1 MQKNLVPMVVVS
13 SREFRANQKKYF
25 DLAQSNLVVIKSRN
39 HGSYKLIPVDDSDF
53 IMNETELLAKIN
65 RGIVEYEQ
73 GKAIAMSAGETSE
86 DYLARLLSE

>member
-1 MQKNLVPMVVVS
+1 MVVVS

-39 HGSYKLIPVDDSDF
+39 HGSYKLVPVEDSDT

-65 RGIVEYEQ
+65 RGIAEYEQ

-86 DYLARLLSE
+86 AYLARLLSE

>member
-1 MQKNLVPMVVVS
+1 MVVVS

-39 HGSYKLIPVDDSDF
+39 HGSYKLIPVEDSDF

-65 RGIVEYEQ
+65 RGIAEYEQ

-86 DYLARLLSE
+86 AYIARLLSE

>member
-1 MQKNLVPMVVVS
+1 MVVVS

>member
-1 MQKNLVPMVVVS
+1 MVVIS

-39 HGSYKLIPVDDSDF
+39 HGSYKLIPVEDSDF

-65 RGIVEYEQ
+65 RGIAEYEQ
-73 GKAIAMSAGETSE
+73 GEGRWSCKPK
-86 DYLARLLSE
+86 

>member
-1 MQKNLVPMVVVS
+1 MVVVS

-39 HGSYKLIPVDDSDF
+39 HGSYKLIPVEDSDF
-53 IMNETELLAKIN
+53 VMNETELLAKIN
-65 RGIVEYEQ
+65 RGIAEYEQ

-86 DYLARLLSE
+86 ESTSVSLKTRAVT

>member
-1 MQKNLVPMVVVS
+1 MVVVS

-39 HGSYKLIPVDDSDF
+39 HGSYKLIPVEDSDF

-65 RGIVEYEQ
+65 RGIAEYEQ
-73 GKAIAMSAGETSE
+73 GKAIANGTSRTPQG
-86 DYLARLLSE
+86 L

>member
-1 MQKNLVPMVVVS
+1 MQKILVPMVVVS

-53 IMNETELLAKIN
+53 IMNEAELSAKIN
-65 RGIVEYEQ
+65 RGIAEYEQ
-73 GKAIAMSAGETSE
+73 GKAIEMSAGET
-86 DYLARLLSE
+86 